1 SLISTH
7 PPHRI
12 SQIIS
17 NDQRAARI
25 NRHTDGAAA
34 GLAVVGA
41 KAGYELHRLTGWSTV
56 FEGNEDHLVAHRIFS
71 VPAAVFSDKYAIGV
85 LRAHDFAGEVQAEGG
100 DVGAQGVVR
109 RDGGGNLVRVLRPHA
124 VVDILAP
131 VAVGPAVEASFLY
144 RCQVIRHQVL
154 PYFVPFVDYRPQLP
168 GTRLDGEGS
177 RVTQAGCVGFVSAR
191 LGVDLPD
198 ERTIHFGLHATLGEV
213 AVGTDTHIEE
223 ATVRADG
230 QRLGPV
236 MIDL

>member
-1 SLISTH
+1 PLLISTH

-109 RDGGGNLVRVLRPHA
+109 GNRGCDLVRVLRSHA
-124 VVDILAP
+124 IIDVLSPITIRPAIKTAFLHRDQVV
-131 VAVGPAVEASFLY
+131 
-144 RCQVIRHQVL
+144 RH
-154 PYFVPFVDYRPQLP
+154 
-168 GTRLDGEGS
+168 
-177 RVTQAGCVGFVSAR
+177 
-191 LGVDLPD
+191 
-198 ERTIHFGLHATLGEV
+198 
-213 AVGTDTHIEE
+213 
-223 ATVRADG
+223 
-230 QRLGPV
+230 
-236 MIDL
+236 